1 MGFLKQMKDMKK
13 TVEAAPGMIQ
23 QAQTLGAQAQ
33 QMAAAQQQAGAMGAG
48 QYGAGI
54 QANPNVPGGMDFGGI
69 GAAAQQQAA
78 VQAQQAAAGAAAVG
92 VDTAGGTEPIA
103 GVTLEQFAAVAKGL
117 AAYSYD
123 QTKAPLVA
131 EQHGISAE
139 AYEVA
144 AAGWNGRIT
153 ADPAVAQAFN
163 AAYRA
168 I

>member
-33 QMAAAQQQAGAMGAG
+33 QMAAAQQQAAG
-48 QYGAGI
+48 QYGGAAGI
-54 QANPNVPGGMDFGGI
+54 QANPNLPGGMDFNGI
-69 GAAAQQQAA
+69 GAAAQQQAN

-92 VDTAGGTEPIA
+92 VDTAGGLEPIA
-103 GVTLEQFAAVAKGL
+103 GVTIEQFAVVAKGL
-117 AAYSYD
+117 AAYNYD
-123 QTKAPLVA
+123 QSKAPLVA